1 MRIRPLKL
9 VVASLAVL
17 AAAQVGATPK
27 PRVNQICLEDFHKLC
42 PTQELG
48 RGVVIRCA
56 RAHHDALTANCR
68 SAVEAADAVNT
79 ARKAAKASRRASA
92 TRTSSATSAATGAN

>member
-1 MRIRPLKL
+1 MRNRPLKF
-9 VVASLAVL
+9 VVAALAIL
-17 AAAQVGATPK
+17 AATQVGATSK

-42 PTQELG
+42 PDQAVG

-56 RAHHDALTANCR
+56 RAHHDSLTADCR
-68 SAVEAADAVNT
+68 SAVEAADAVNA

-92 TRTSSATSAATGAN
+92 GRTSATSATTGAN